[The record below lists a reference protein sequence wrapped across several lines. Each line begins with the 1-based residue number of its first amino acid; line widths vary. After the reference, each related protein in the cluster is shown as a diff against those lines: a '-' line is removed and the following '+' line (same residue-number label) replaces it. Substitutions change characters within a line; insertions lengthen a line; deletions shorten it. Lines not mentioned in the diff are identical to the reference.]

1 MMKSIKLIS
10 FLFVLPLIVS
20 GQEFDDNIL
29 ANKYYKQRMEV
40 FKANPMKKGQIVFLG
55 NSITEAGKW
64 NVYFPNHNTVNRG
77 ISGDN
82 TDGMLARIHEVIA
95 AKPSKIFMMAGIN
108 DISLQRDNEVILRQV
123 KLLLRQIVAG
133 SPDTKIYVQST
144 LPLNTEKLKY
154 GRLKGKE
161 KQIEEYNEGLKSL
174 CEQLGVMYVDVYTL
188 LLDKPLN
195 LDPKYTADG
204 LHINKEAYKIWV
216 GLIKNYVEE

>member
-1 MMKSIKLIS
+1 MKFIKLIS
-10 FLFVLPLIVS
+10 FLFILPLVVS
-20 GQEFDDNIL
+20 GQEIDDNIL

-40 FKANPMKKGQIVFLG
+40 FKANPMKKGQIVFFG

-64 NVYFPNHNTVNRG
+64 DVYFPNHNTVNRG

-82 TDGMLARIHEVIA
+82 TDGMLARIHEVIV
-95 AKPSKIFMMAGIN
+95 AKPSKIFIMAGIN

-133 SPDTKIYVQST
+133 SPETKIYVQST

-161 KQIEEYNEGLKSL
+161 KQIEEYNKGLKSL
-174 CEQLGVMYVDVYTL
+174 CEQLGVVYVDVYTH

-204 LHINKEAYKIWV
+204 LHLNKEAYKIWV

>member
-1 MMKSIKLIS
+1 MKFIKLII
-10 FLFVLPLIVS
+10 FLFVLPLIAS
-20 GQEFDDNIL
+20 GQEIDDDIL

-40 FKANPMKKGQIVFLG
+40 FKANPMKKGQIVFFG
-55 NSITEAGKW
+55 NSITEAGEW
-64 NVYFPNHNTVNRG
+64 NLYFPNHNTVNRG

-95 AKPSKIFMMAGIN
+95 AKPSKTFMMAGIN